1 MWAEYA
7 HNTLRS
13 SATGMSP
20 FECQFGYAPPLFP
33 EQEVE
38 MAVPSAQQFI
48 KRCRQTWRKARLKLP
63 RTSQQYQQ
71 QANRRRRPAPTLRPG
86 TDLERK
92 AVRDGGGCDVTR
104 GGYDVTGGE
113 GTKTVISGA
122 LVQLLYFTDHT
133 PEKTIR
139 EKILDSYP
147 RDSKMSEK
155 KRSSQRG
162 TAGTAGACTQDS
174 TSDQRL
180 KCFRDIMDVVLH
192 LSDEEWK
199 AVTRD
204 MKKKVTKLEFAALCT
219 KIVTSAASS
228 AIRRLLTPLIE
239 SFGIDLILQAKDKL
253 KKREESKWR
262 KWSDSDASAQRS
274 PTETSDFICQLV
286 QRIATQTKA
295 AMLEAIRKVAS
306 GRRAIC
312 SASAS
317 SPAEDQIS
325 QPDDLSMACTNEI
338 CEKILALY
346 YSDDFDRPGGEKTS
360 GTSLK
365 CHQEVHGIM
374 KGLEEVVSISRSSF
388 ELTLKS
394 SSPDSVPVTIK
405 VMAPD
410 CASSANAERLF
421 SDQFLSKATQE
432 VRKVLLK
439 TEEKIAASM
448 SSQTSVPVRS
458 ETETNSLMEEVE
470 STSSEILWKLLFI
483 LIQSLCKS
491 SSGVSCNDADQSAP
505 EDEQKNFLSGAEK
518 IHENIFKQVFTFVSG
533 RKRAISE
540 KNKLMLDV
548 CPKTAAE
555 LNVRSENVQ
564 EPAAAAERFLDKA
577 ILVAS
582 EILEKWLSSHIST
595 GLFSGKDSGSS
606 TESSPTAS
614 VDLDRV
620 TADIVN
626 TVISGIAL
634 ENGITDVENGSEA
647 RVGGA
652 QVNDADARSAPYSK
666 NFSDVFTK
674 LRSLIGL
681 GDKKRQSCSCLKNAA
696 AAEVTAAQ
704 SLVSVSEAPN
714 LQAVI
719 DSCTEELIEKNA
731 DIFLH
736 DELLA
741 KSSSSK
747 APRLRRF
754 AFLRPRKSG
763 QQIVSEVK
771 KTCEVSSSVPLRSKE
786 LLNKATQVVSVMLL
800 RRLSTADSSMC
811 SLEDEQSAV
820 STADSLVRVLYECDE
835 SVKEETKSS
844 DALDALSCFF
854 DVREAE
860 SDKKPRNVL
869 RKVRS
874 LLQAF
879 FSKASEALSSPTHE
893 ERVEEKVDLD
903 LCTNRVIAEVIDLLR
918 SELTAPPTVKND
930 DAYFHS
936 KSTRRV
942 SDIIFRMVESCPL
955 LPSQFPKERHTESRL
970 RKVASAL
977 NLQVVSTASEISRTV
992 SSTVQQFIDADRK
1005 SRPSVQ
1011 SSSFAPLHLFTVV
1024 RNKLKA
1030 FFTSFSKRVADD
1042 ERTDASAQSERDEDR
1057 VTPIYISEDGTVH
1070 ELSELEDLSPEE
1082 MIHRR
1087 ARAITDVIA
1096 KLLLRNVDRA
1106 GDVGQRSSDSVLGRG
1121 NITLRSIRLPSQ
1133 CVYTFAEESIKALLQ
1148 NVLNAGPSA
1157 GNEAQESSLADES
1170 TCCPS
1175 ATALARK
1182 IEDAGTSSVCR
1193 INDLHPKSP
1202 QLSAASSSSCPRAD
1216 VEETREHLSI
1226 TDQQNRSG
1234 SDGCSSHPAA
1244 EDQEKKKRLGL
1255 LTRNGRMIRSGV
1267 KSPKKWKK
1275 NQSRVPLTG
1284 DDQPT
1289 PSTSA
1294 NLHSSSHR
1302 ESKASGSVF
1311 KNARRRLGRI
1321 FSNISKT
1328 FTSCS
1333 NPETAP

>member
-1 MWAEYA
+1 M
-7 HNTLRS
+7 
-13 SATGMSP
+13 
-20 FECQFGYAPPLFP
+20 
-33 EQEVE
+33 
-38 MAVPSAQQFI
+38 
-48 KRCRQTWRKARLKLP
+48 
-63 RTSQQYQQ
+63 
-71 QANRRRRPAPTLRPG
+71 
-86 TDLERK
+86 
-92 AVRDGGGCDVTR
+92 
-104 GGYDVTGGE
+104 
-113 GTKTVISGA
+113 
-122 LVQLLYFTDHT
+122 
-133 PEKTIR
+133 
-139 EKILDSYP
+139 
-147 RDSKMSEK
+147 
-155 KRSSQRG
+155 
-162 TAGTAGACTQDS
+162 
-174 TSDQRL
+174 
-180 KCFRDIMDVVLH
+180 
-192 LSDEEWK
+192 
-199 AVTRD
+199 
-204 MKKKVTKLEFAALCT
+204 
-219 KIVTSAASS
+219 SAASS

-239 SFGIDLILQAKDKL
+239 SFGIDLILQAKDNL
-253 KKREESKWR
+253 KKRAESKWR

-274 PTETSDFICQLV
+274 PMEMSDFICQLV

-295 AMLEAIRKVAS
+295 AMLEAILRVAS

-346 YSDDFDRPGGEKTS
+346 HSDDFDRPGGEKTS
-360 GTSLK
+360 GTKLK
-365 CHQEVHGIM
+365 SHQEVHGIM
-374 KGLEEVVSISRSSF
+374 KGLEEVVSISKSSF
-388 ELTLKS
+388 ELMLKS
-394 SSPDSVPVTIK
+394 LSPDSVPVTTK

-410 CASSANAERLF
+410 CASSAPNAERLF

-439 TEEKIAASM
+439 TEETIAASM

-458 ETETNSLMEEVE
+458 ETDTNSLMEEVE
-470 STSSEILWKLLFI
+470 STASEILWELLFI
-483 LIQSLCKS
+483 LIQSLSKS
-491 SSGVSCNDADQSAP
+491 SSGVSSNDADQPGP
-505 EDEQKNFLSGAEK
+505 EDEQKNFLSGAQK
-518 IHENIFKQVFTFVSG
+518 IHENIFEQVFMFVSG

-540 KNKLMLDV
+540 KNKLFLNV

-555 LNVRSENVQ
+555 VEVRTENVQ
-564 EPAAAAERFLDKA
+564 EPRAAAERFLDKA

-595 GLFSGKDSGSS
+595 GSFSGKDSGSS

-620 TADIVN
+620 TAESVN

-647 RVGGA
+647 RVGEA
-652 QVNDADARSAPYSK
+652 QVSDADARSAPCSK

-696 AAEVTAAQ
+696 AAAEVTDAQ

-731 DIFLH
+731 DLFLRDERH
-736 DELLA
+736 ELLA
-741 KSSSSK
+741 KSSSPK
-747 APRLRRF
+747 AQLRRF
-754 AFLRPRKSG
+754 AFLRPRKSD
-763 QQIVSEVK
+763 QRIVSEVK

-786 LLNKATQVVSVMLL
+786 LLNKATQVVSEMLL
-800 RRLSTADSSMC
+800 RRLSTADSSRC
-811 SLEDEQSAV
+811 SLEDVQSAV

-860 SDKKPRNVL
+860 SAKKPRNIL

-879 FSKASEALSSPTHE
+879 FSKASEALSFPTHE

-903 LCTNRVIAEVIDLLR
+903 LCTNRVITEVIDLLR
-918 SELTAPPTVKND
+918 SELTAPPAVKND
-930 DAYFHS
+930 DAYFHT

-942 SDIIFRMVESCPL
+942 SDIIFRIVESCPL
-955 LPSQFPKERHTESRL
+955 LPSQFPKKRHTEARL

-977 NLQVVSTASEISRTV
+977 NLQIDSTASEISRTV
-992 SSTVQQFIDADRK
+992 SSTVLQFIDADRK
-1005 SRPSVQ
+1005 SRSSVQ
-1011 SSSFAPLHLFTVV
+1011 RSSFTPLHLFTVV
-1024 RNKLKA
+1024 RNQLKN

-1070 ELSELEDLSPEE
+1070 ELTELEDLSLEE
-1082 MIHRR
+1082 MIHQRS
-1087 ARAITDVIA
+1087 RAITDVIA

-1106 GDVGQRSSDSVLGRG
+1106 GDVGQCSSDSVLGRG
-1121 NITLRSIRLPSQ
+1121 NITLPSE
-1133 CVYTFAEESIKALLQ
+1133 CIYTFAEESIKALLQ
-1148 NVLNAGPSA
+1148 NVLNTGPSP
-1157 GNEAQESSLADES
+1157 GNEAQESSLVDKS
-1170 TCCPS
+1170 TGCPS
-1175 ATALARK
+1175 ATALAREL
-1182 IEDAGTSSVCR
+1182 EDAGTSSVCR
-1193 INDLHPKSP
+1193 INGLHPKSP
-1202 QLSAASSSSCPRAD
+1202 QLSAASSSSSPRAD
-1216 VEETREHLSI
+1216 VEETREHLSL

-1234 SDGCSSHPAA
+1234 SDGRSSHPAA

-1255 LTRNGRMIRSGV
+1255 LTRNGRVIRRGV
-1267 KSPKKWKK
+1267 KCPKKWKK

>member
-1 MWAEYA
+1 MCS
-7 HNTLRS
+7 L
-13 SATGMSP
+13 
-20 FECQFGYAPPLFP
+20 Q
-33 EQEVE
+33 
-38 MAVPSAQQFI
+38 
-48 KRCRQTWRKARLKLP
+48 
-63 RTSQQYQQ
+63 
-71 QANRRRRPAPTLRPG
+71 
-86 TDLERK
+86 
-92 AVRDGGGCDVTR
+92 
-104 GGYDVTGGE
+104 
-113 GTKTVISGA
+113 
-122 LVQLLYFTDHT
+122 
-133 PEKTIR
+133 
-139 EKILDSYP
+139 
-147 RDSKMSEK
+147 MSEK
-155 KRSSQRG
+155 KRSSQRGTAG

-253 KKREESKWR
+253 KKRAESKWR

-295 AMLEAIRKVAS
+295 AMLEAIRRVAS

-312 SASAS
+312 PASAS
-317 SPAEDQIS
+317 SPAEDQMS

-346 YSDDFDRPGGEKTS
+346 HSDDFDRPGEEKTS
-360 GTSLK
+360 GTKLK
-365 CHQEVHGIM
+365 SHQEVHGIM

-394 SSPDSVPVTIK
+394 SSPDSVPVTTK

-410 CASSANAERLF
+410 CASSAPNAERLF

-439 TEEKIAASM
+439 TEEKIAAST

-470 STSSEILWKLLFI
+470 STASEILWKLLFI
-483 LIQSLCKS
+483 LIQSLSKS
-491 SSGVSCNDADQSAP
+491 SSGVSCNDADQSGP
-505 EDEQKNFLSGAEK
+505 EDERKNFLSGAQK
-518 IHENIFKQVFTFVSG
+518 IHENIFKQVFMFVSG

-540 KNKLMLDV
+540 QNKLFLDV

-555 LNVRSENVQ
+555 VDVRSENVQ

-606 TESSPTAS
+606 TASSPTAS

-620 TADIVN
+620 TAEIIN

-647 RVGGA
+647 RVGEA
-652 QVNDADARSAPYSK
+652 QVSDADARSAPYSK
-666 NFSDVFTK
+666 NFSDVFMK
-674 LRSLIGL
+674 LRSFIGR

-696 AAEVTAAQ
+696 AAAAAVTDAQ
-704 SLVSVSEAPN
+704 SLVSISEAPN

-731 DIFLH
+731 DLFLR

-754 AFLRPRKSG
+754 AFLQPRKSD
-763 QQIVSEVK
+763 QRIVSEVK
-771 KTCEVSSSVPLRSKE
+771 KTCEVSSSAPLRSKE
-786 LLNKATQVVSVMLL
+786 LLNKATQVVSEMLL
-800 RRLSTADSSMC
+800 RRLSTADSSRC
-811 SLEDEQSAV
+811 SLEDVQSAV
-820 STADSLVRVLYECDE
+820 STADSLVSVLHECDE

-844 DALDALSCFF
+844 DALDAFSCFF

-860 SDKKPRNVL
+860 SAKKPRNIL

-874 LLQAF
+874 LLQVF
-879 FSKASEALSSPTHE
+879 FSKASEALSFPTHE

-903 LCTNRVIAEVIDLLR
+903 LCTNRVITEVIDLLR

-942 SDIIFRMVESCPL
+942 SDIIFRIVESCPL
-955 LPSQFPKERHTESRL
+955 LPSQFPKERHTEAQL

-992 SSTVQQFIDADRK
+992 SSTVLQFIDADRK

-1011 SSSFAPLHLFTVV
+1011 RSSFAPLHLFTVV
-1024 RNKLKA
+1024 RNQLKN

-1070 ELSELEDLSPEE
+1070 ELTELEDLSLEE

-1106 GDVGQRSSDSVLGRG
+1106 GDVGQCSSDSVLGRG
-1121 NITLRSIRLPSQ
+1121 NNTLRSIQLPSE

-1157 GNEAQESSLADES
+1157 GHEAQESSLVDKS
-1170 TCCPS
+1170 TGCPS
-1175 ATALARK
+1175 ATALARE
-1182 IEDAGTSSVCR
+1182 IEDAGTSSVCC
-1193 INDLHPKSP
+1193 INGLHPKSP
-1202 QLSAASSSSCPRAD
+1202 QLSAASSSSSPRAD
-1216 VEETREHLSI
+1216 VEETREHLSL

-1234 SDGCSSHPAA
+1234 SDGRSSHPAA

-1255 LTRNGRMIRSGV
+1255 LTRNGRVIRRGV
-1267 KSPKKWKK
+1267 KCPKKWKK

-1284 DDQPT
+1284 DDQLT